1 MTKLAGEGGR
11 PAPAPRGAVCWL
23 AAAVLLV
30 LLAAWEAPAVAAVG
44 QWTSIGPDGGRVN
57 VFAVDPLDR
66 SVVYAA
72 TESSGVF
79 KSADGGAT
87 WAAVNEG
94 LPDGGIVALAIDP
107 TRPSTLYA
115 SLDYPGLFVSGDGG
129 ALWRPA
135 SVRPSLGE
143 MGLACDPNR
152 PDTVFIVNGQEIW
165 VSGDRGG
172 RWNVSRRFHE
182 ALSIQI
188 AADPA
193 HSLLLAL
200 VEGPGGLRLHG
211 SADHG
216 ATWKILSAA
225 LPEPINP
232 EKWQLAV
239 DPEPPGSL
247 YLAYTASGQYGWPG
261 SVVST
266 YQSNDAGGSWHP
278 SGPGGFPI
286 AVGPGHVVYAGSY
299 RSADLGRSWTPIAAP
314 AFMVQALAVGASPDA
329 VYAADG
335 TVGGVRRSTDGGR
348 SWQASS
354 RGLRASSAVALAV
367 DPSNPARLYAYEAN
381 EGFFASGDHGGH
393 WRGATCIPWACS
405 PDLRALTLA
414 VDPVDGANVYVASPQ
429 GLYMS
434 TDRGN
439 ILAAVHPGLTG
450 CLYIGSLVIAPT
462 SPATLYAAGGLYSSC
477 AFNATPQCSLF
488 KSLDGGEIWDCLG
501 VDAVSI
507 ALAPSSPST
516 LYAVGYPGANGTPLL
531 RTTDQGGTW
540 EVVNAAVPMEFP
552 NFPYAPFLMVDPAEP
567 RRLYAVDFWGGLWR
581 SVNGGRTWRQIYQQ
595 GSIGPLLVAIDPVAP
610 GVLYVASSQAGVVVR
625 SADFGRTWQP
635 LLAGLPQ
642 GYFFSHYLQL
652 LADPRRSGTI
662 YLATDNH
669 GILTYTVPER

>member
-1 MTKLAGEGGR
+1 
-11 PAPAPRGAVCWL
+11 
-23 AAAVLLV
+23 VLLV

-44 QWTSIGPDGGRVN
+44 RWTSIGPDGGRVN

-135 SVRPSLGE
+135 SIRPSLGE
-143 MGLACDPNR
+143 MGLACDPDR

-182 ALSIQI
+182 ALSIRI

-261 SVVST
+261 SVVAT

-314 AFMVQALAVGASPDA
+314 AFKVQALAVGSSPDA
-329 VYAADG
+329 VYAADW
-335 TVGGVRRSTDGGR
+335 TVGGVRRSSDGGR
-348 SWQASS
+348 TWQASS
-354 RGLRASSAVALAV
+354 SGLRASSVAGLAI
-367 DPSNPARLYAYEAN
+367 DSSNPARLYAYEAN
-381 EGFFASGDHGGH
+381 EGFFASGDGGEH
-393 WRGATCIPWACS
+393 WQGGTCIPSACA

-414 VDPVDGANVYVASPQ
+414 VDPVDSSTVYMASPE
-429 GLYMS
+429 GLYKS
-434 TDRGN
+434 TDRGGV
-439 ILAAVHPGLTG
+439 LAQMQPGGIG
-450 CLYIGSLVIAPT
+450 CLYIGSLVVAPT
-462 SPATLYAAGGLYSSC
+462 LPATLYAAGGLYSSSC
-477 AFNATPQCSLF
+477 AAAATPECSVF
-488 KSLDGGEIWDCLG
+488 KSRDGGESWDCLG
-501 VDAVSI
+501 VDAISI

-516 LYAVGYPGANGTPLL
+516 LYAVGYEGVNGSPIL
-531 RTTDQGGTW
+531 RTTDQGATW
-540 EVVNAAVPMEFP
+540 EVVNSAAPMYFQ
-552 NFPYAPFLMVDPAEP
+552 NFPYNPFLVVDPAEP
-567 RRLYAVDFWGGLWR
+567 RRLYAVDFFGALWR

-595 GSIGPLLVAIDPVAP
+595 GFLGPLHFAIDPFKP
-610 GVLYVASSQAGVVVR
+610 GVLYVASSLDGVVVR

-635 LLAGLPQ
+635 LLGGLPQ
-642 GYFFSHYLQL
+642 GYQFSGSLQL
-652 LADPRRSGTI
+652 LADPQRSGTI
-662 YLATDNH
+662 YLATGNH
-669 GILTYTVPER
+669 GILTYTVPEGAAAGGSP